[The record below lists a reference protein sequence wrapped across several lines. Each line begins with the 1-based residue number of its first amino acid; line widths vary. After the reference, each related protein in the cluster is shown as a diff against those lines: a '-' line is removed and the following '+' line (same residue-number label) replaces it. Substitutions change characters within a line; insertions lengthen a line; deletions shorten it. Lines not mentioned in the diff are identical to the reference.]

1 MQFIL
6 CCMPLNFKDMK
17 NTTVEELIEILKK
30 MNPKSV
36 VCHLGLEDDKPIY
49 SSFEICREFNNV
61 TYINDDGDEE
71 KGNVV
76 AIY

>member
-17 NTTVEELIEILKK
+17 NTTVEQLIEILKK

-36 VCHLGLEDDKPIY
+36 VCHLELEDDKPIH
-49 SSFEICREFNNV
+49 SSFEICREIV
-61 TYINDDGDEE
+61 RRGLQCLGKCD
-71 KGNVV
+71 V
-76 AIY
+76 AISYKI